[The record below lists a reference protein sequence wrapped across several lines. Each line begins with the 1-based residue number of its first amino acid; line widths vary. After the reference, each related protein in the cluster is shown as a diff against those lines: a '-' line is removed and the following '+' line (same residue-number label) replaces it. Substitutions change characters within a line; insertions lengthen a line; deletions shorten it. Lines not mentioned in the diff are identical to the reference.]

1 MKNAQYYII
10 IKSTT
15 EWNVELFTFY
25 MMPFDPFLSPFYK
38 NRIETSLTKNVI

>member
-1 MKNAQYYII
+1 MKNAQDYKI
-10 IKSTT
+10 IKSTK
-15 EWNVELFTFY
+15 EWYVQLFTFY